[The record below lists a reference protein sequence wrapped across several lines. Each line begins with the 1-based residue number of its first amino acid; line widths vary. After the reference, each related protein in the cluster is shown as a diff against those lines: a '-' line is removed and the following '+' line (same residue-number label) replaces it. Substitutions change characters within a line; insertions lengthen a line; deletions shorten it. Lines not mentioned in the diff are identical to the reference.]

1 VILAAQGGARVR
13 KLALLTAALFV
24 IWAGAAGTPQ
34 AGAARQGVEVGMK
47 EFAFV
52 PSTVTLKAGSPA
64 EVRLVNRG
72 VVEHE
77 FMVYDLGHLHLAGMD
92 PQRMHRELEARSYF
106 RGLAVQV
113 AGKAK
118 MVERRGKD
126 LVMVTLA
133 PGEQVVLRFT
143 PVKKGSFEMGCH
155 LPGHYEAGMKGRWV
169 VR

>member
-1 VILAAQGGARVR
+1 VR
-13 KLALLTAALFV
+13 KLTLLTAALFV
-24 IWAGAAGTPQ
+24 IWAGAAGTLP
-34 AGAARQGVEVGMK
+34 AGAAKQQVEVQMK

-52 PSTVTLKAGSPA
+52 PSAVTLKAGVPA

-77 FMVYDLGHLHLAGMD
+77 FMVYAGKPMAGMD
-92 PQRMHRELEARSYF
+92 PQKMHKELEARSYF

-113 AGKAK
+113 EGKAK
-118 MVERRGKD
+118 MVERMGKD

-133 PGEQVVLRFT
+133 PGERVVLRFT
-143 PVKKGSFEMGCH
+143 PTKKGTFEMGCH
-155 LPGHYEAGMKGRWV
+155 VPGHYEAGMKGKWV

>member
-1 VILAAQGGARVR
+1 MR
-13 KLALLTAALFV
+13 KLTLVTAVLFV
-24 IWAGAAGTPQ
+24 VWAGAAGTLP
-34 AGAARQGVEVGMK
+34 AGAAKQQVEVQMK

-52 PSTVTLKAGSPA
+52 PSAVTLKAGVPA

-92 PQRMHRELEARSYF
+92 PQKMHKELEARSYF
-106 RGLAVQV
+106 RGLVVQV
-113 AGKAK
+113 EGKAK
-118 MVERRGKD
+118 MVERMGKD

-133 PGEQVVLRFT
+133 PAERVVLRFT

>member
-1 VILAAQGGARVR
+1 
-13 KLALLTAALFV
+13 
-24 IWAGAAGTPQ
+24 
-34 AGAARQGVEVGMK
+34 
-47 EFAFV
+47 
-52 PSTVTLKAGSPA
+52 
-64 EVRLVNRG
+64 VRLVNRG

-169 VR
+169 VQ